1 MDPQLWGRQ
10 GWHFLHAVTLSYP
23 ERPTQNQKKRMAN
36 FFNELQYVLPCRVC
50 QQNFQ
55 NHMKQIPIEPFLE
68 SRKELVKWLHTI
80 HNLTNT
86 MLGKPQY
93 PLEKLYQK
101 YEQNFFI
108 KRSTLLFLILLIS
121 SLLIYLNYESVKNLC
136 KKFYYSFL

>member
-23 ERPTQNQKKRMAN
+23 EKPTALQKKHMAN
-36 FFNELQYVLPCRVC
+36 FFNELQYILPCRMC

-55 NHMKQIPIEPFLE
+55 NHMKQIPIQPFLHN
-68 SRKELVKWLHTI
+68 RKDLVKWLHTI

-93 PLEKLYQK
+93 PLTKLYQK
-101 YEQNFFI
+101 YENPFFI
-108 KRSTLLFLILLIS
+108 KRSTILLLCVFIS
-121 SLLIYLNYESVKNLC
+121 SIEYTFVKCSL
-136 KKFYYSFL
+136 FFLKQILFF